1 MNLGCDPNL
10 SLFHLEFLRAGYKFR
25 HYQPL
30 FISFSPLRGP
40 GEDDPPPG
48 VDSQGLRLEESCH
61 QTGTFFVPAFDG
73 EFRFDLVPIG
83 RTGFRQFDAIDRP
96 EPRLDPQLE
105 HAQVQDIPRLNVVD
119 DVVQTDHDRSEVRF
133 INIDGVYEL
142 LFFRFNAPN
151 IGGKPAD
158 LPFLIGADERDRRI
172 TALSPD

>member
-48 VDSQGLRLEESCH
+48 VDSQG
-61 QTGTFFVPAFDG
+61 
-73 EFRFDLVPIG
+73 
-83 RTGFRQFDAIDRP
+83 FRQFDAIDRP

-119 DVVQTDHDRSEVRF
+119 DVVQTDHDRFEVRF

-172 TALSPD
+172 TALSP